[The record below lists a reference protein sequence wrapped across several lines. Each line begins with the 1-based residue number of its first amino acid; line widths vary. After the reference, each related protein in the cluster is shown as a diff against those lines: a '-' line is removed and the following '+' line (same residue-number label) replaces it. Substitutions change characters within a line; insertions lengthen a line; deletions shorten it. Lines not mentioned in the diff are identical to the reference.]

1 MSHARYVFEIRVR
14 PESARDDLTLSPAEM
29 SVKLYKDAAQP
40 GEDGWLFFRDYLW
53 RGNLNDATAFT
64 RDLEDAF
71 SLRVVGVEFKGLQT
85 STAYLDALKDE
96 IHGHLDLFNADS
108 VDEVVSKYLGSSIQV
123 T

>member
-14 PESARDDLTLSPAEM
+14 PESTRDDLTLSPAEM

-53 RGNLNDATAFT
+53 RGKLNETAPF
-64 RDLEDAF
+64 RSDLEAAY
-71 SLRVVGVEFKGLQT
+71 SLRVVSVEFKGLQT

-96 IHGHLDLFNADS
+96 IHGHLDLFNADT
-108 VDEVVSKYLGSSIQV
+108 VDEVLNKYLGSSIQV